1 MILAGTSDQS
11 LHPPPYTAS
20 GSIHIYL
27 ADGHPITLW
36 GLHQLI
42 QTAGP
47 HMTVVGSAT
56 TQQALLSD
64 AAATHADVILLDLDL
79 AGPDAA
85 QALARLRQQCRGHVL
100 VLTASKDMEQQRTA
114 VLTGA
119 RGMVHKSEPASAIL
133 RAIETV
139 GRGEVW
145 LDRRLVSHVLG
156 HLSAPSRPASPRL
169 QRPPAD
175 PQAERIASL
184 TARERSI
191 IHTLVHSAGAKL
203 LCVAHELQMS
213 EHTLRNHLT
222 SIYSKL
228 CVRGRLELHLF
239 ATAHGLAASEDAA
252 RPSALEMQGGRNLPP
267 PRAESPPAR
276 TTKLPGAGWS
286 ASLESVA

>member
-11 LHPPPYTAS
+11 LHLPPHAAS
-20 GSIHIYL
+20 GSIRVYL
-27 ADGHPITLW
+27 ADRHPITLW

-42 QTAGP
+42 QSAEP
-47 HMTVVGSAT
+47 HMTVVGSTT
-56 TQQALLSD
+56 TQQALLID
-64 AAATHADVILLDLDL
+64 VAATHADVILLDLDL

-100 VLTASKDMEQQRTA
+100 VLTASENMEQQRAA

-119 RGMVHKSEPASAIL
+119 RGMVHKSEPASSIL
-133 RAIETV
+133 RATETV

-145 LDRRLVSHVLG
+145 LDSRLVSHVLG
-156 HLSAPSRPASPRL
+156 HLSTPPPSAGGRMKPA
-169 QRPPAD
+169 PAD

-184 TARERSI
+184 TARERTI
-191 IHTLVHSAGAKL
+191 VQALVRSAGAKL
-203 LCVAHELQMS
+203 LSVAHELHMS

-239 ATAHGLAASEDAA
+239 ATAHGLAQGPRDASAPA
-252 RPSALEMQGGRNLPP
+252 SGAQGEKP
-267 PRAESPPAR
+267 
-276 TTKLPGAGWS
+276 PGAACRIS
-286 ASLESVA
+286 PC

>member
-11 LHPPPYTAS
+11 LHPPPKPPSDAI
-20 GSIHIYL
+20 GVFL

-42 QTAGP
+42 ESAGP
-47 HMTVVGSAT
+47 HVAVVGSAT
-56 TQQALLSD
+56 TQEALFSN
-64 AAATHADVILLDLDL
+64 AAAPQADVILLDLDL
-79 AGPDAA
+79 AGPDTA
-85 QALARLRQQCRGHVL
+85 QTLARLRQHCPGHVL
-100 VLTASKDMEQQRTA
+100 VLTAHENMDQQRAA

-119 RGMVHKSEPASAIL
+119 RGMVHKSEPASTIL

-145 LDRRLVSHVLG
+145 LDSRLVSHVLG
-156 HLSAPSRPASPRL
+156 HLSAPQRPSSSRPARVPC
-169 QRPPAD
+169 D

-191 IHTLVHSAGAKL
+191 VQALVRSAGAKL

-239 ATAHGLAASEDAA
+239 ATAHGLAQA
-252 RPSALEMQGGRNLPP
+252 PSQAHAPAFGAQG
-267 PRAESPPAR
+267 EKPPALACR
-276 TTKLPGAGWS
+276 ISPR
-286 ASLESVA
+286 